1 MGELKYAKN
10 IITGPR
16 TPPMPGIGPH
26 LTMVPP
32 DATDL
37 SAMERVPDEGKIMAG
52 AISRLI
58 RLLWLDDEV
67 VKGGTYMD
75 FVWYTQPAEFG
86 PGQHV
91 HDFDEIIG
99 FLGTDVRNTRD
110 LGGQMELWL
119 EEEKY
124 LIDYTCLVFV
134 PKGLKHCPM
143 IARKVERPFIHFTAG
158 NQSTYQKSSTL

>member
-1 MGELKYAKN
+1 MTELKYAKN

-16 TPPMPGIGPH
+16 MRPMPGVGPN
-26 LTMVPP
+26 LTTVPL
-32 DATDL
+32 DASDL
-37 SAMERVPDEGKIMAG
+37 SGMQRVPDESKVMAG

-75 FVWYTQPAEFG
+75 FVWYTGPAEFG

-99 FLGTDVRNTRD
+99 FLGTDVRNPKD

-119 EEEKY
+119 DNEKY
-124 LIDYTCLVFV
+124 NIDYTCLVFV

-143 IARKVERPFIHFTAG
+143 IARRVDRPFIHFTAG
-158 NQSTYQKSSTL
+158 NQSKYEKSSML